1 MFSTIDSLDL
11 FLELV
16 ILIEVSQA
24 EKKFIASLLH
34 VLNYLKKNDSFPIA
48 YIAYRILLK
57 ILVPIASAQT
67 SFSKLKLVK
76 LI

>member
-24 EKKFIASLLH
+24 EKKNSLLH

-48 YIAYRILLK
+48 YIAHRILLK